1 MAGEAMQHHGWP
13 MSSRPFPPML
23 SAERPSRSAG
33 VLAVLLSVAAA
44 TAAIYPLKQIT
55 PVLSLGVLYIPAVLV
70 VSTFWGLALGI
81 ATGVLSAAAFNFFQL
96 PPGGNFALTDERD
109 WVALLAFVIVAVATG
124 LLADLARVRSREA
137 EQRRQEADLAADLA
151 QRLLGSDDLE
161 RSLDLAAG
169 RLAETFGVVSATIS
183 LDSPVESDP
192 LQLSARED
200 VVLVFPLRSGGRQ
213 IGTLGLAGLLP
224 EAERMRLVERVV
236 PSLESILAAAL
247 HRAELQAEVVETAAL
262 RRSDELKTAVLRSVS
277 HDLRTPL
284 TAILMA
290 ATALDPSHPSP
301 ESVGDVREQVLDAA
315 TRLWRLIEKLLDL
328 SVLQAGRAE
337 PRLIWYSIDEVLQE
351 AIEQVA
357 GAAPDFKLSVEPDM
371 PLLQGDPG
379 QLERAFANVLE
390 NAARYSGEKPVTVRA
405 RAVRGRI
412 RILVADQGPGIP
424 RSEQERIFLPFYRS
438 SEAPERHP
446 GSGLGLAITRG
457 FLELNGGRISVESVP
472 GRGTSFVVE
481 FPLEASGGGA
491 PRGACDR

>member
-1 MAGEAMQHHGWP
+1 MQHHGSG
-13 MSSRPFPPML
+13 MSSLAFSPML
-23 SAERPSRSAG
+23 TSERPSRLAG
-33 VLAVLLSVAAA
+33 VLAALLSVAVA
-44 TAAIYPLKQIT
+44 TAAIYPLKQVT

-70 VSTFWGLALGI
+70 VSTFWGLAPGV
-81 ATGVLSAAAFNFFQL
+81 ATSVLSAAAFNFFQL
-96 PPGGNFALTDERD
+96 PPGGNFTLTDERD

-124 LLADLARVRSREA
+124 LLAELARVRSREA
-137 EQRRQEADLAADLA
+137 DQRRQEADLAAGLA
-151 QRLLGSDDLE
+151 QVLLGSEDLE
-161 RSLDLAAG
+161 RSLDLAGG
-169 RLAETFGVVSATIS
+169 RLAETFGAASATIS
-183 LDSPVESDP
+183 LYSSGEPGEQAVPAGDH
-192 LQLSARED
+192 A
-200 VVLVFPLRSGGRQ
+200 LVFPLSSDGRQ
-213 IGTLGLAGLLP
+213 LGSLGLVGSLP

-290 ATALDPSHPSP
+290 ATALDPTHPTP

-337 PRLIWYSIDEVLQE
+337 PRRIWYSIDEVLQE
-351 AIEQVA
+351 AVEQV
-357 GAAPDFKLSVEPDM
+357 GEETCSFKLSVERDM
-371 PLLQGDPG
+371 QLLQGDPA

-390 NAARYSGEKPVTVRA
+390 NAARYSAGKPVAVRA

-412 RILVADQGPGIP
+412 RVLIADQGPGIP
-424 RSEQERIFLPFYRS
+424 TTEQERIFLPFYRS
-438 SEAPERHP
+438 AGDGSQHP
-446 GSGLGLAITRG
+446 GSGLGLAISRG
-457 FLELNGGRISVESVP
+457 FLELNGGRISVESGA

-481 FPLEASGGGA
+481 FPLADQHLDGPAGA
-491 PRGACDR
+491 TSLTEMS